1 MSAYA
6 SNFCKPIPLETIEQ
20 TIEEMVF
27 YNNDHPPTDIWS
39 LKDTFEDHQPS
50 ASTTT
55 MPCAVSQERNSKPE
69 VCVLP
74 INFSPHPYS
83 VICGRGK
90 VRTDTP
96 GNRYLQSVAGKYMQK
111 YSQAQHSRKEK
122 SSIVSNILQMVRDVC
137 PDGRGAFIRA
147 EKNRWIELSEIDAR
161 DKITSVMRSG
171 LQSEYKS
178 STQSKVAK
186 RRLQNKALKK
196 DEEIR
201 IEDGWL
207 SPDMAFSTKS
217 KVSIRWHQNKAR
229 KEEMGTQLGPH
240 LSLDM
245 AFCEDYHKEH
255 PVFPTSKCDD
265 EGFEDLLFGVE
276 LCMERF
282 FEERC
287 IF

>member
-96 GNRYLQSVAGKYMQK
+96 GNRYLQSVAARYMQK

-137 PDGRGAFIRA
+137 PDGRGAFIRT
-147 EKNRWIELSEIDAR
+147 EQNRWFVLSELEAR
-161 DKITSVMRSG
+161 DKISSVMRNG
-171 LQSEYKS
+171 LQSKYKS
-178 STQSKVAK
+178 STKSKVAK
-186 RRLQNKALKK
+186 RRYQKALK
-196 DEEIR
+196 DEIR
-201 IEDGWL
+201 IEDGPL
-207 SPDMAFSTKS
+207 RSPEMAFSENLCS
-217 KVSIRWHQNKAR
+217 KYEPAGPTNK
-229 KEEMGTQLGPH
+229 H
-240 LSLDM
+240 
-245 AFCEDYHKEH
+245 
-255 PVFPTSKCDD
+255 DD
-265 EGFEDLLFGVE
+265 EVFDLVLGGEDLS
-276 LCMERF
+276 MEGF
-282 FEERC
+282 FE
-287 IF
+287 